1 MLIAILII
9 IQLVSK
15 SQSFDFKGKK
25 IDLKNI
31 CDGKGF
37 MDDKDAH
44 SYLDKIC
51 DAAGI
56 ANNFLMVPCSAIDNC
71 VAINRDGDAFILY
84 DNQFFNKLKSISL
97 GFITEKKI
105 SSTTTQDWQAL
116 TILAHEIGHHLNQH
130 FSKSVLQNVSR
141 IDLELQADEYSG
153 GIMYKLGAS
162 LIDAESVFNALPE
175 KATLTHPGRT
185 ARLTAFE
192 KGFNKVKKKAVVAD
206 ASIADINNVQIPAE
220 FPGGLLGW
228 TKFLEQNLY
237 RDVPIKNKAPVGKY
251 TVVVSFI
258 VDKNGFISDVQAE
271 NDPGYGTKEEAV
283 RVIKNGPSWK
293 AAIQNGRNVTY
304 RHKQSIT
311 FVVSEK

>member
-1 MLIAILII
+1 
-9 IQLVSK
+9 
-15 SQSFDFKGKK
+15 
-25 IDLKNI
+25 
-31 CDGKGF
+31 
-37 MDDKDAH
+37 
-44 SYLDKIC
+44 
-51 DAAGI
+51 
-56 ANNFLMVPCSAIDNC
+56 
-71 VAINRDGDAFILY
+71 
-84 DNQFFNKLKSISL
+84 
-97 GFITEKKI
+97 
-105 SSTTTQDWQAL
+105 
-116 TILAHEIGHHLNQH
+116 
-130 FSKSVLQNVSR
+130 
-141 IDLELQADEYSG
+141 
-153 GIMYKLGAS
+153 MYKLGAS